1 MRIAIDIRTVTPVRS
16 GVGNYVLNLLE
27 ALRRVAPQHQY
38 FLIGLQNNL
47 DTLGWSDEEEQT
59 YRTAISHESH
69 PLGDMWEHCWL
80 PRVLERNRVDVL
92 HGPATLIPLREGAYA
107 SVVTVHDLVAFLFPE
122 TIPRKYAVYMRWLLT
137 RVVKRADRII
147 SVSYNT
153 KEDLVRILGV
163 DPEKITVVHEAA
175 QPQFRPIKDENKLEQ
190 VRRRYGIP
198 GPFIYHVGNIEP
210 RKNLVRLVKA
220 FMLARQRLHSPVRLV
235 ITGQKGWLTGKLF
248 RSLGGLELGDHVI
261 FTGYVPHQELPL
273 LMNAARAFVF
283 PSLYEGFGL
292 PVLEAMSC
300 GTPVVTSNIS
310 SLPEIVGRAAVLVD
324 PNDLD
329 SIAEGMV
336 RVLEDEG
343 LRWKLSAEGLV
354 QARRFSWDKA
364 AQETLRVFLQAYLEK
379 GV

>member
-1 MRIAIDIRTVTPVRS
+1 MKIAIDIRTVTPVRS

-38 FLIGLQNNL
+38 FLIGLNGNL
-47 DTLGWSDEEEQT
+47 ETLGWSLEADQA

-80 PRVLERNRVDVL
+80 PRVLEKNRVDVL
-92 HGPATLIPLREGAYA
+92 HGPATLIPLRQGAYA

-163 DPEKITVVHEAA
+163 EPEKITVVHEAA
-175 QPQFRPIKDENKLEQ
+175 QPQFKPIKDRDKLEQ

-198 GPFIYHVGNIEP
+198 GPFIYHVDNIEP

-220 FMLARQRLHSPVRLV
+220 FMLARKRLQRPVRLV
-235 ITGQKGWLTGKLF
+235 ITGQRGWLTGKLF
-248 RSLGGLELGDHVI
+248 RSLNGLDLGDHVI
-261 FTGYVPHQELPL
+261 FTGYVPHGELPL
-273 LMNAARAFVF
+273 LMNAAQAFVF

-324 PNDLD
+324 PNDVE
-329 SIAEGMV
+329 SIASGMV
-336 RVLEDEG
+336 RVLEDQG
-343 LRWKLSAEGLV
+343 LRWRLSAEGLV
-354 QARRFSWDKA
+354 QARRFSWNKA

>member
-1 MRIAIDIRTVTPVRS
+1 MKIAIDIRTVTPVRS

-27 ALRRVAPQHQY
+27 GLRRVAPQHQY
-38 FLIGLQNNL
+38 FLVGLPHNL
-47 DTLGWSDEEEQT
+47 DTLGWPLEADQI

-80 PRVLERNRVDVL
+80 PRVLEKNRVDVL
-92 HGPATLIPLREGAYA
+92 HGPATLIPLRRGGYA

-137 RVVKRADRII
+137 KVVKRADRII

-153 KEDLVRILGV
+153 KEDMVRILGV
-163 DPEKITVVHEAA
+163 EPEKITVVHEAA
-175 QPQFRPIKDENKLEQ
+175 QPQFRPIKDRDKLEQ

-198 GPFIYHVGNIEP
+198 GPFIYHMGNIEP
-210 RKNLVRLVKA
+210 RKNLVRLVRA
-220 FMLARQRLHSPVRLV
+220 FMLARQELHRPVHLV

-248 RSLGGLELGDHVI
+248 RSLGGLDLGGHVI

-300 GTPVVTSNIS
+300 GTPVITSRIS

-324 PNDLD
+324 PNDVE
-329 SIAEGMV
+329 SIAAGMV
-336 RVLEDEG
+336 RVLEDQG

-364 AQETLRVFLQAYLEK
+364 AQETLRVLLQAYLEK
-379 GV
+379 GG

>member
-1 MRIAIDIRTVTPVRS
+1 MKIAIDIRTVTPVRS

-38 FLIGLQNNL
+38 FLIGLNRNL
-47 DTLGWSDEEEQT
+47 ETLGWHTNRDQA
-59 YRTAISHESH
+59 YRTVITHESH
-69 PLGDMWEHCWL
+69 PLGDVWEHCWL
-80 PRVLERNRVDVL
+80 PRVLEKNQVDVL
-92 HGPATLIPLREGAYA
+92 HGPATLIPLRQGGYA

-122 TIPRKYAVYMRWLLT
+122 TIPHKYAVYMRWLLT
-137 RVVKRADRII
+137 RVVKRADRVI

-163 DPEKITVVHEAA
+163 DPERITVVHEAA
-175 QPQFRPIKDENKLEQ
+175 QPQFRPIKDQTKLEQ

-220 FMLARQRLHSPVRLV
+220 FILARKQLSEPMRLV

-248 RSLGGLELGDHVI
+248 RSLGSLDLSDHVI

-324 PNDLD
+324 PNDVE
-329 SIAEGMV
+329 SIADGMV
-336 RVLEDEG
+336 RVLEDQG
-343 LRWKLSAEGLV
+343 LRWRLSAEGLV